1 MKKIREYL
9 KVKNPYMLASAAVV
23 ILSIGLIGAF
33 LWDVP
38 LTEDGEISASAES
51 SMEGSVETQ
60 ESEMQTEEVWET
72 EEIKEV
78 FAEAQQT
85 EETVFENP
93 MEPAEESIPVS
104 EEIRGS
110 ASATEESQEEIESM
124 EVSTEP
130 ESEEMPE
137 EVPDLIPEKEFDED
151 QETVP
156 VEETEE
162 LPEEEVIPEPEEI
175 PEPEVHE
182 HSWIFESFYQEPTCS
197 NGGLV
202 TQICAKCGETQITGG
217 TPTGE
222 HSYEVE
228 SEGDCCSAEVVVCT
242 ECNFR
247 EVREK
252 DPDNHIDVEDGFCY
266 GCGQKTE

>member
-9 KVKNPYMLASAAVV
+9 KGINPYLLASVAVV
-23 ILSIGLIGAF
+23 ILSIGLIGAL
-33 LWDVP
+33 LWDAP
-38 LTEDGEISASAES
+38 SAES
-51 SMEGSVETQ
+51 SMEGSVETR
-60 ESEMQTEEVWET
+60 ESEVQTEEVWET
-72 EEIKEV
+72 EEITEV
-78 FAEAQQT
+78 LAETKQV
-85 EETVFENP
+85 EESVFENP
-93 MEPAEESIPVS
+93 KESVEESVPVS
-104 EEIRGS
+104 EEVCGS
-110 ASATEESQEEIESM
+110 VSATEESQEKIEST

-130 ESEEMPE
+130 ETEEIQE
-137 EVPDLIPEKEFDED
+137 EVPDLTPEKGHDED

-156 VEETEE
+156 KEETEE
-162 LPEEEVIPEPEEI
+162 QPEGEVIPEPEEK

-182 HSWIFESFYQEPTCS
+182 HSWIFESYYQEPTCS

-266 GCGQKTE
+266 GCGQKTK

>member
-9 KVKNPYMLASAAVV
+9 KGINPYLFASVAVV
-23 ILSIGLIGAF
+23 ILSIGLIGAL
-33 LWDVP
+33 LWDAP
-38 LTEDGEISASAES
+38 STEDGEISASAES

-78 FAEAQQT
+78 FAETQQT

-93 MEPAEESIPVS
+93 MDSAEESDSVS
-104 EEIRGS
+104 EEICGS
-110 ASATEESQEEIESM
+110 VSATEESQEKTESM

-130 ESEEMPE
+130 ESEEIPE

-156 VEETEE
+156 KEETEE
-162 LPEEEVIPEPEEI
+162 HPEAEVIPEPEA
-175 PEPEVHE
+175 HE
-182 HSWIFESFYQEPTCS
+182 HSWIFESFYQKPTCS

-228 SEGDCCSAEVVVCT
+228 SEGDCCSAEVMVCT

-247 EVREK
+247 EVREM
-252 DPDNHIDVEDGFCY
+252 DPDKHIDVEDGFCY
-266 GCGQKTE
+266 GCGQQTE

>member
-9 KVKNPYMLASAAVV
+9 KGKNPYMLASVAVV
-23 ILSIGLIGAF
+23 ILSIGLISAL

-38 LTEDGEISASAES
+38 SAEDAGISVSAES
-51 SMEGSVETQ
+51 SMEGSVDTQ
-60 ESEMQTEEVWET
+60 EAEVQTEEVWET
-72 EEIKEV
+72 EEIKEI
-78 FAEAQQT
+78 FAETQQT

-93 MEPAEESIPVS
+93 EETAEESIPVS

-110 ASATEESQEEIESM
+110 ASATEESQETTESA
-124 EVSTEP
+124 EASAEP
-130 ESEEMPE
+130 VTKEHPE
-137 EVPDLIPEKEFDED
+137 ENPDPTPEKGHDED

-156 VEETEE
+156 KEETEE
-162 LPEEEVIPEPEEI
+162 QPEEEIIPGPEERPD
-175 PEPEVHE
+175 PEEHE

-217 TPTGE
+217 MPTGE

-252 DPDNHIDVEDGFCY
+252 DPDNHMDVEDGFCY

>member
-9 KVKNPYMLASAAVV
+9 KGKNPYMLASVAVV
-23 ILSIGLIGAF
+23 ILSIGLISAL

-38 LTEDGEISASAES
+38 SAEDAGISVSAES
-51 SMEGSVETQ
+51 SMEGSVETR
-60 ESEMQTEEVWET
+60 ESEVQTEEVWET
-72 EEIKEV
+72 EEITEV
-78 FAEAQQT
+78 LAETKQV
-85 EETVFENP
+85 EESVFENP
-93 MEPAEESIPVS
+93 KESVEESVPVS
-104 EEIRGS
+104 EEVCGS
-110 ASATEESQEEIESM
+110 VSATEESQEEIEST

-130 ESEEMPE
+130 ETEEIQE
-137 EVPDLIPEKEFDED
+137 EVPDLTLEKGHDED

-156 VEETEE
+156 KEETEE
-162 LPEEEVIPEPEEI
+162 QPEEVIPEPEER
-175 PEPEVHE
+175 PDPEVHE
-182 HSWIFESFYQEPTCS
+182 HGWIFESFYQEPTCS

-217 TPTGE
+217 MPTGE

>member
-9 KVKNPYMLASAAVV
+9 KGINPYLLASVAVV
-23 ILSIGLIGAF
+23 ILSIGLIGVL

-38 LTEDGEISASAES
+38 SAEEAGISVSAES

-60 ESEMQTEEVWET
+60 ESEVQTEEVWET
-72 EEIKEV
+72 EEITEV
-78 FAEAQQT
+78 FEETQQT

-93 MEPAEESIPVS
+93 EETTEGSAPVS
-104 EEIRGS
+104 EEICGS
-110 ASATEESQEEIESM
+110 VSATEESQEETE
-124 EVSTEP
+124 STEAST
-130 ESEEMPE
+130 ESETEESPE
-137 EVPDLIPEKEFDED
+137 EVPDLTLEKEHDED

-156 VEETEE
+156 KEETEE
-162 LPEEEVIPEPEEI
+162 QPEEEVIPESEETPESD
-175 PEPEVHE
+175 VHE

-228 SEGDCCSAEVVVCT
+228 TEGDCCSAEVMVCT

-252 DPDNHIDVEDGFCY
+252 DPDNHMDVEDGFCY

>member
-1 MKKIREYL
+1 MKKIREYM
-9 KVKNPYMLASAAVV
+9 KGKNPYMLASVAVV
-23 ILSIGLIGAF
+23 ILSIGLISAL

-38 LTEDGEISASAES
+38 SAEDAGISVSAES
-51 SMEGSVETQ
+51 SMEGSVDTQ
-60 ESEMQTEEVWET
+60 EAEVQTEEVWET

-78 FAEAQQT
+78 FAETQQT

-93 MEPAEESIPVS
+93 EETAEESIPVS

-110 ASATEESQEEIESM
+110 ASATEESQEETESM

-130 ESEEMPE
+130 ESEEIPE
-137 EVPDLIPEKEFDED
+137 EVLDLIPEKEHDED

-156 VEETEE
+156 KEETEE
-162 LPEEEVIPEPEEI
+162 QPEAEVI

-228 SEGDCCSAEVVVCT
+228 SEGDCCSAEVMVCT

-247 EVREK
+247 EVREM

-266 GCGQKTE
+266 GCGKKTE

>member
-9 KVKNPYMLASAAVV
+9 KGKNPYMLASVAVV
-23 ILSIGLIGAF
+23 ILSIGLISAL

-38 LTEDGEISASAES
+38 SAEDAGISVSSAES
-51 SMEGSVETQ
+51 SMEGSVDTQ
-60 ESEMQTEEVWET
+60 EAEVQTEEVWET

-78 FAEAQQT
+78 FAETQQT

-93 MEPAEESIPVS
+93 EETAEESIPVS

-110 ASATEESQEEIESM
+110 ASATEGLQETTESAEA
-124 EVSTEP
+124 STEP
-130 ESEEMPE
+130 VMKEHPE
-137 EVPDLIPEKEFDED
+137 ENPDPIPKKEHDED

-156 VEETEE
+156 KEETEE
-162 LPEEEVIPEPEEI
+162 LPEEHPEEEAR

-228 SEGDCCSAEVVVCT
+228 SEGDCCSAEVMVCT

-247 EVREK
+247 EVREM